1 MAGEEH
7 GGRVHRIFVRDH
19 FEHVDRVL
27 FAPLQGLHILDA
39 SSGLRF
45 RLDQYGGNQE
55 GRVSKVYTT
64 PRILAWSDSVQALAD
79 LRCRCDRHAIQ
90 MASLG
95 FLSLLPAMQKDLAAT
110 YSQISL
116 FTGMYGIIALL
127 VSPSAGVFSTRIG
140 EKNAL
145 LIGLAGTAIGL
156 AALSRAEH

>member
-1 MAGEEH
+1 MEDGSTGYSFGTISSTLIASCSLRSRVCTFWTQTVVCGSAWINTAGT
-7 GGRVHRIFVRDH
+7 RKDVF
-19 FEHVDRVL
+19 
-27 FAPLQGLHILDA
+27 
-39 SSGLRF
+39 
-45 RLDQYGGNQE
+45 
-55 GRVSKVYTT
+55 
-64 PRILAWSDSVQALAD
+64 
-79 LRCRCDRHAIQ
+79 LRCIRHHVYWRGVIPSKPWQISVAAVIVTMMAIQ

-95 FLSLLPAMQKDLAAT
+95 FLSLLPAMQKDLAAS
-110 YSQISL
+110 YSQMSL